1 MHGRHDR
8 NIRAFGKE
16 GQEALRRLKVTVVG
30 VGGLGT
36 HVVQQLAYL
45 GVGEIG
51 LIDSEE
57 MDITNLNRYVGACPE
72 DVGNPKVEIG
82 ERIVKRI
89 DPGIVIWKVYDSL
102 VSQEAYAVVKN
113 ADYIFSCIDSEAIR
127 LILNELCLAYERPF
141 FDLASEIIPGDPLIY
156 GGRVCFISDS
166 TGCLYC
172 LGVLDRTEVS
182 LELQDPSHKQDL
194 KNLYGMNERDLGD
207 IGPSVVSVNGVVA
220 SLAVTEF
227 IAVVTGLRPG
237 IRLLKYYGE
246 QGALRISKDQGDE
259 NCFYCKGVRGLK
271 DKADM
276 DRYIRNGLSH

>member
-1 MHGRHDR
+1 MM
-8 NIRAFGKE
+8 AFGKE
-16 GQEALRRLKVTVVG
+16 GQDALRQLKVAIVG
-30 VGGLGT
+30 IGGLGT

-57 MDITNLNRYVGACPE
+57 LEVTNLNRYVGAWPE
-72 DVGNPKVEIG
+72 DVGSPKVEIG

-89 DPGIVIWKVYDSL
+89 DQAIVVRRVYNSL
-102 VSQEAYAVVKN
+102 VSQEAYDVVKK

-141 FDLASEIIPGDPLIY
+141 FDLASEILPGDRLIY

-172 LGVLDRTEVS
+172 LGVLDRTEAS
-182 LELQDPSHKQDL
+182 LELQDPSHKEDM
-194 KNLYGMNERDLGD
+194 KNLYGMNQRDLGD

-220 SLAVTEF
+220 SLGVTEF
-227 IAVVTGLRPG
+227 MAVVTGLRPG

-246 QGALRISKDQGDE
+246 RGALRISKDQGDE

-276 DRYIRNGLSH
+276 ERYIRDGVRQ